1 MADAMDTSESS
12 SLRRSSRLASKPT
25 KKYTDAALRAPYG
38 SKKKKQLEAIAM
50 AIDQTSVEQL
60 PVELETLNTDN
71 DTELDAFC
79 AKFGLCGMGGRK
91 RKRRGM
97 KTLKKKVP
105 KKPYKKTHKKRI

>member
-1 MADAMDTSESS
+1 MDTSDSG
-12 SLRRSSRLASKPT
+12 LRRSSRLASKPT
-25 KKYTDAALRAPYG
+25 KKYTDAASRAPYG

-60 PVELETLNTDN
+60 PVELETLNTESDA
-71 DTELDAFC
+71 DLGAFC

-105 KKPYKKTHKKRI
+105 KKQHKKTHKK